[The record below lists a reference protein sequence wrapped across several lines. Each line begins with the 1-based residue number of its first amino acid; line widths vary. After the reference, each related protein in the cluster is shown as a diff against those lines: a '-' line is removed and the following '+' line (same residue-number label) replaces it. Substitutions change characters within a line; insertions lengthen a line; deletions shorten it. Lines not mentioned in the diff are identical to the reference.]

1 MVRWTLA
8 LLVMTAAAHADPA
21 QNRGPIRGA
30 VTPEGAKP
38 CAQPA
43 CDAAATAP
51 DADQMKPVDVK
62 IALGDLAIASM
73 EGVWLRRGPTL
84 RKKPILVSPIVVGNA
99 LTLSLG
105 GSF

>member
-8 LLVMTAAAHADPA
+8 LFVLTATAHADPSA
-21 QNRGPIRGA
+21 PAKTSG
-30 VTPEGAKP
+30 EAKP
-38 CAQPA
+38 CSQPA
-43 CDAAATAP
+43 CDASTTKP
-51 DADQMKPVDVK
+51 DDDQVKPVDLR
-62 IALGDLAIASM
+62 IAIGDLAIASM